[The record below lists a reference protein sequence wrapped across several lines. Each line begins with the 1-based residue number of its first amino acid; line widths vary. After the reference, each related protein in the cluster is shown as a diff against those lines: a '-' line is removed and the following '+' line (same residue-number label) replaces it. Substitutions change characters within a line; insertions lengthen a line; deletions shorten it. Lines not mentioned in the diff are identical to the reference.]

1 MARNDDAEDKDS
13 VPHAGDPSASVGSR
27 IKHLRQKKK
36 LSIQTLSRLAGV
48 SAGMLSQVE
57 RDLANPSL
65 KLLTKIQVA
74 LGTSAGS
81 LFPGENDVAE
91 GVPDPI
97 FVRRKGKRPFCELD
111 YLTKEL
117 LSDGAAQRLEL
128 MLLHLPPNGSSGPTP
143 LTSPAEKGG
152 LVLEGTI
159 SMSVD
164 GVEASL
170 TEGDSFTFDGRL
182 PHAFRNIG
190 GAPAQILWVVSNFP
204 MERHL

>member
-1 MARNDDAEDKDS
+1 MDN
-13 VPHAGDPSASVGSR
+13 VPHEEDPGSSVGAR
-27 IKHLRQKKK
+27 IRGLRQEKNIS
-36 LSIQTLSRLAGV
+36 LQALSRLSGV

-81 LFPGENDVAE
+81 LFPGEIDMVQN
-91 GVPDPI
+91 VPDPI

-128 MLLHLPPNGSSGPTP
+128 MLLHVPPNGSSGPTP

-152 LVLEGTI
+152 LMLEGTI
-159 SMSVD
+159 LMSVD
-164 GVEASL
+164 GVETSL
-170 TEGDSFTFDGRL
+170 MEGDSFTFDGRL
-182 PHAFRNIG
+182 PHAFRNISDVS
-190 GAPAQILWVVSNFP
+190 AHILWVVSNFP